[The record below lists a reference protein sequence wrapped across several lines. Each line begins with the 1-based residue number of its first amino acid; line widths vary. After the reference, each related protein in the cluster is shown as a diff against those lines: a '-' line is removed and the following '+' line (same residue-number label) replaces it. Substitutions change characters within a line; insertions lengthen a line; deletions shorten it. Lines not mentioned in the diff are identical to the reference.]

1 MKTMFAKCG
10 LMVAAMMTVG
20 IPMTSCEN
28 NNNKSAVEIRTVS
41 MAKENTAYE
50 AAVMEQL
57 AAMQ

>member
-20 IPMTSCEN
+20 IPMTSCE

-57 AAMQ
+57 AAM